1 MEPNLT
7 SPFTAQE
14 FSNRIT
20 TLKNC
25 KAIGLDGIFTEEL
38 KEAKK
43 WLLELFNRC
52 METNRIPKIW
62 QKSRAIALPKPGN
75 DLLLP

>member
-14 FSNRIT
+14 FSDDIAA
-20 TLKNC
+20 LKNG

-38 KEAKK
+38 KHFGQR
-43 WLLELFNRC
+43 FNN
-52 METNRIPKIW
+52 TRIFGSISILNFFLKLRRRIIIVRII
-62 QKSRAIALPKPGN
+62 KSDCN
-75 DLLLP
+75 